1 MELLLSCQ
9 SGHIYFEIFCSL
21 YKDSRFYNYTGHN
34 KIVILAPH
42 KMSRGFA
49 RRIIP
54 KILSPWY
61 YFCEMS
67 GKSFVV
73 AVRIVTMLELNGK
86 KIYVQSE
93 F

>member
-1 MELLLSCQ
+1 MV
-9 SGHIYFEIFCSL
+9 
-21 YKDSRFYNYTGHN
+21 
-34 KIVILAPH
+34 VILAPH

-73 AVRIVTMLELNGK
+73 AARIVTMLKLNGK

>member
-1 MELLLSCQ
+1 
-9 SGHIYFEIFCSL
+9 
-21 YKDSRFYNYTGHN
+21 
-34 KIVILAPH
+34 
-42 KMSRGFA
+42 MSRGFA

-73 AVRIVTMLELNGK
+73 AARIVTMLK
-86 KIYVQSE
+86 KIRQCVKIKPNTKVEAPVELEVMS
-93 F
+93 